1 MAKIISIN
9 KRLFSGYSK
18 RCLFQE
24 DEMGI
29 MALKLCTVR
38 SPDTP
43 DGVYGVCDYDVC
55 PRIDRAII
63 SEDMER

>member
-1 MAKIISIN
+1 
-9 KRLFSGYSK
+9 
-18 RCLFQE
+18 
-24 DEMGI
+24 MGI